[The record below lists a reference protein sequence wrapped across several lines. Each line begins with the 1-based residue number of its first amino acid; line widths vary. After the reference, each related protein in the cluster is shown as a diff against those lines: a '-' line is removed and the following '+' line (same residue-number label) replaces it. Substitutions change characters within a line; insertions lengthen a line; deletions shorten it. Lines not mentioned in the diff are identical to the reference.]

1 MANEIDLDEYDF
13 TDLHNYPNIGVDKD
27 GNIIE
32 LSFNGNVLL
41 RPFNSKL
48 FLTEE
53 AEAEIEKCA
62 NSYEYFAETY
72 CKILTLK
79 EGVINIKL
87 RDYQKE
93 FLKLVHNN
101 RFILSA
107 QSRRAGKTTTNA
119 IYIVWNICFKKDYMA
134 GIAANR
140 ADLTI
145 EIVSMIKDIY
155 QLLPPFLQ
163 HGVKKWNARSIELSN
178 GSKVKSSVMSANSF
192 RGLALSYLLVD
203 ETAWIDSDK
212 YEAFQDSVIPTL
224 ATSDNT
230 KIIKI
235 STPNGLNHFYKEV
248 EEAKNNQNGY
258 IYFEVTWRDIETY
271 TQEWADEEIKR
282 IGITKFNQN
291 YNVKFLG
298 SSSTLLNGQI
308 LGELIKKEIL
318 VDNFIVDNGKLYED
332 YNPNYI
338 YAITVDSSK
347 TVGKTEAENDY
358 ICVNVLCLKD
368 KIHQV
373 YTYRTNEIHYTELA
387 QIIYDIG
394 EHFDFPLCIV
404 ENNEGSG
411 TYTANRL
418 IESLDYP
425 NMYFDPKKDGLEVG
439 IRTTSGNRGIG
450 LTTLKKLIENYKF
463 IVNDSSTI
471 DEFSTF
477 IKVGKRYEAQN
488 GSTDDCIMSLNLLMY
503 VLMDENNDLE
513 ITIDDYLQGEI
524 EIKESEESENDV
536 DFVGHVNNGP
546 TNEEIS
552 WLHS

>member
-1 MANEIDLDEYDF
+1 MNYINNIDYEVLTPKGFKDFKGIKKTIRYDNIKFIFNDNSSIIVTPEHRFLVRKNIFRRASKLKIGNKILTKKVINIEYNVNCSDNF
-13 TDLHNYPNIGVDKD
+13 YDLIEVSD
-27 GNIIE
+27 GNIYNTSNVVSHNCGWIE
-32 LSFNGNVLL
+32 
-41 RPFNSKL
+41 
-48 FLTEE
+48 
-53 AEAEIEKCA
+53 
-62 NSYEYFAETY
+62 
-72 CKILTLK
+72 
-79 EGVINIKL
+79 
-87 RDYQKE
+87 
-93 FLKLVHNN
+93 
-101 RFILSA
+101 
-107 QSRRAGKTTTNA
+107 
-119 IYIVWNICFKKDYMA
+119 
-134 GIAANR
+134 
-140 ADLTI
+140 
-145 EIVSMIKDIY
+145 
-155 QLLPPFLQ
+155 
-163 HGVKKWNARSIELSN
+163 
-178 GSKVKSSVMSANSF
+178 
-192 RGLALSYLLVD
+192 
-203 ETAWIDSDK
+203 SDK
-212 YEAFQDSVIPTL
+212 YDAFQDSVIPTL

-230 KIIKI
+230 KIVKI

-258 IYFEVTWRDIETY
+258 IYFEVTWRDIDTY

-298 SSSTLLNGQI
+298 SSSTLLSGQI

-318 VDNFIVDNGKLYED
+318 VDNFIVNDGKLYED

-358 ICVNVLCLKD
+358 ICVNVLCLRD

-524 EIKESEESENDV
+524 EIKETEESENDV
-536 DFVGHVNNGP
+536 DFVGYIGNGLSS
-546 TNEEIS
+546 EDKS
-552 WLHS
+552 WLLG